1 MRGLILAIVLTV
13 ALPVLGADEAAP
25 QQPATSLE
33 AVLEQPATSLEAV
46 LEQPATSLEPALEE
60 PAPVAE
66 QAQVP
71 AGAVARGTFAT
82 AIAER
87 EPVDSITSLGS
98 DRARVYYF
106 NEFVG
111 LSGHRVTHRWEYRG
125 EIMAEVP
132 IAIGG
137 PRWRAYSSKQLDPS
151 WLGEWVVSVVDES
164 GAVLR
169 TDRLV
174 YEAAAA
180 QPETPGTGAEEPAPS
195 EAPASPS
202 PAQP

>member
-1 MRGLILAIVLTV
+1 MRGLILAIVLAV
-13 ALPVLGADEAAP
+13 AFPALGADEAAP
-25 QQPATSLE
+25 EQAAT
-33 AVLEQPATSLEAV
+33 P
-46 LEQPATSLEPALEE
+46 LEPALEE
-60 PAPVAE
+60 PAPVAK
-66 QAQVP
+66 QVEMP
-71 AGAVARGTFAT
+71 AGAVARGMFAT
-82 AIAER
+82 AITDR
-87 EPVDSITSLGS
+87 EPDDSIASLGS
-98 DRARVYYF
+98 DHTRVYYF

-111 LSGHRVTHRWEYRG
+111 LGGHIVTHRWEYQG
-125 EIMAEVP
+125 ELMAEVL

-174 YEAAAA
+174 YVESVGAA
-180 QPETPGTGAEEPAPS
+180 QPEIPDTVAEQAAPK